1 MSIVHQ
7 PTEAEV
13 QCTYAPLQSR
23 GHGCVLN
30 VRMGASEPRWDLA
43 GDVHAL
49 AQVQVLQRDFPIQ
62 PPPTAGPRRA
72 RQHLHPHITHTRL
85 RDLVVMSVIAVTTT
99 PRIRSV
105 PQVERRQGAP
115 PARRRNRIAQLVVGV
130 APPEHECVE
139 AAEFGPFDREP
150 TAAPYTLVGAKPDRL
165 MQLSS
170 V

>member
-1 MSIVHQ
+1 MCIVHQ

-13 QCTYAPLQSR
+13 QCTNAPLQSSD
-23 GHGCVLN
+23 HGCVLN
-30 VRMGASEPRWDLA
+30 VRMGASEPRWDLSS
-43 GDVHAL
+43 DVHAL

-72 RQHLHPHITHTRL
+72 RQHLHPHIAHTRL
-85 RDLVVMSVIAVTTT
+85 RDLVVMPVIAVTTA
-99 PRIRSV
+99 RVRSV
-105 PQVERRQGAP
+105 PQVERRQDPP
-115 PARRRNRIAQLVVGV
+115 PARRRNRIAKLVVSV
-130 APPEHECVE
+130 APPEHEGVE

-165 MQLSS
+165 VKLSS